1 VSAVARLCPPP
12 ALVAIVVAV
21 VVGGALVLVSG
32 ANPIQAYAAIVE
44 GALAPDNLPNTL
56 NWATP
61 LVGMTLAAAIPLRGG
76 MINLGGDGQM
86 VVGGL
91 VGAITPLLP
100 VPGPLAATLA
110 LIAASLAGG
119 FYAALAAWGQIRFA
133 IPMLISSLLLSY
145 TAVGIVSY
153 LVRFPLRDT
162 TTGLPQTALV
172 PVAAR
177 LPTLAGPVNAGMLV
191 IAAVAALVI
200 VIDRRAVIGYELRMR
215 GLNARFAGYGG
226 VRLDRQ
232 ALGAMF
238 ASGAIAG
245 LVGAIVVLG
254 GQFRFIDGALLT
266 PAYTWSGLMAA
277 LLAGGEPVGAIA
289 AGLFFAALQTGGF
302 AMQRETSVPRVLTLV
317 LQAIVILFLAM
328 RHGFGKRSS

>member
-1 VSAVARLCPPP
+1 M
-12 ALVAIVVAV
+12 
-21 VVGGALVLVSG
+21 LVSG
-32 ANPIQAYAAIVE
+32 ANPIQAYSAIVA
-44 GALAPDNLPNTL
+44 GSLAPDNLPNTL

-91 VGAITPLLP
+91 VGATAPLLLP
-100 VPGPLAATLA
+100 APGPLAATLA
-110 LIAASLAGG
+110 LVAATVAGG
-119 FYAALAAWGQIRFA
+119 LYAALAAWGEIRFA

-145 TAVGIVSY
+145 PAVGIVSY

-177 LPTLAGPVNAGMLV
+177 LPTLVGPVNAGMLV
-191 IAAVAALVI
+191 IAAVAALV
-200 VIDRRAVIGYELRMR
+200 VVVDRRAVIGYELQ
-215 GLNARFAGYGG
+215 NARPQRALR
-226 VRLDRQ
+226 RLRRRARSNRQ

-254 GQFRFIDGALLT
+254 GAIPLHRRR
-266 PAYTWSGLMAA
+266 AA
-277 LLAGGEPVGAIA
+277 D
-289 AGLFFAALQTGGF
+289 AGLYLVGPDGGAARGRRAG
-302 AMQRETSVPRVLTLV
+302 RRDRWP
-317 LQAIVILFLAM
+317 
-328 RHGFGKRSS
+328 GCSSRRCRPAASRCSAKPPCRAC